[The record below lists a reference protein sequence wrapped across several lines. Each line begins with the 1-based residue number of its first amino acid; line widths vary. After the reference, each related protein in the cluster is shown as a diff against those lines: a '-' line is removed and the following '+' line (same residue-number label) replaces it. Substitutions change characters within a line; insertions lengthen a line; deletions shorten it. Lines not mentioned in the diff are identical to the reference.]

1 MKYLTEMAFPV
12 ELTFEVLPAMLV
24 EDTEL
29 PAQLDITRILL
40 TITGPSGKP
49 WLRNWCPAN
58 IQEPLS
64 WITVP
69 AARLPVCRA
78 ASAMKGL

>member
-1 MKYLTEMAFPV
+1 MKYKTEMTFPV

-29 PAQLDITRILL
+29 PSQLDITRILL

-49 WLRNWCPAN
+49 RQVDITKSFSEEQMMLFEDEIMENYSENPA
-58 IQEPLS
+58 L
-64 WITVP
+64 
-69 AARLPVCRA
+69 
-78 ASAMKGL
+78 

>member
-1 MKYLTEMAFPV
+1 MKYKTEMTFPV

-29 PAQLDITRILL
+29 PEQLDITRILL

-49 WLRNWCPAN
+49 RQVDITKSFSEEQMMLFEDEIMENYSENPA
-58 IQEPLS
+58 L
-64 WITVP
+64 
-69 AARLPVCRA
+69 
-78 ASAMKGL
+78 

>member
-1 MKYLTEMAFPV
+1 MKYKTEMTFPV

-49 WLRNWCPAN
+49 RQVDITKSFSEEQMMLFEDDIMENYSENPA
-58 IQEPLS
+58 L
-64 WITVP
+64 
-69 AARLPVCRA
+69 
-78 ASAMKGL
+78 

>member
-1 MKYLTEMAFPV
+1 MTFPV
-12 ELTFEVLPAMLV
+12 ELTFEVLPPMLV

-49 WLRNWCPAN
+49 R
-58 IQEPLS
+58 QVD
-64 WITVP
+64 ITKSFSEEQMM
-69 AARLPVCRA
+69 LFEDEIMENYSED
-78 ASAMKGL
+78 SAL